1 MPDLVLGSP
10 AIERARTVIAG
21 EARRVPAA
29 ADAVALVPHTL
40 GPLPAVVELLA
51 ALREAGDALT
61 RELGVGGRR
70 LDAVDRGLD
79 AVLHVLQTSDAA
91 DAHSLGRM

>member
-29 ADAVALVPHTL
+29 ADALA
-40 GPLPAVVELLA
+40 PLPQAFGPWPAAAEVVA
-51 ALREAGDALT
+51 ALHDVVAALT
-61 RELGVGGRR
+61 RELGAGGQR

-79 AVLHVLQTSDAA
+79 AVLRVLQSSDAG
-91 DAHSLGRM
+91 DAQTLHRM